1 MKKFF
6 LISWKIIKW
15 TGIFLLANYFF
26 IHFYSGR
33 YIYKDLSE
41 VPHVK
46 VGMVLGT
53 AKYTTKKSHNLF
65 YKYRLQA
72 AEDLYK
78 NGKIDYIL
86 ISGDNSTKYYN
97 EPETMKKD
105 LIKNGIPADK
115 IVLDYA
121 GFRTYDSV
129 LRAKKVFG
137 LDTLLVISQD
147 FHIRRAIFIG
157 RKNNME
163 ITGYKAKS
171 PGGKSRLKI
180 LVREMFARALAVWD
194 VLTGKHPKY
203 LGEKIK
209 IG

>member
-1 MKKFF
+1 MKKFLRFIIKGFLWLFVF
-6 LISWKIIKW
+6 LI
-15 TGIFLLANYFF
+15 LNFF
-26 IHFYSGR
+26 YIHFSTQPYV
-33 YIYKDLSE
+33 YNNLQK
-41 VPHVK
+41 VPKTK

-53 AKYTTKKSHNLF
+53 SKYTTRNTHNLF

-86 ISGDNSTKYYN
+86 ISGDNSSKYYN

-157 RKNNME
+157 RKNGME
-163 ITGYKAKS
+163 IYGYKAKS
-171 PGGKSRLKI
+171 PGGKSRFKI
-180 LVREMFARALAVWD
+180 LVREMLARVLAVWD
-194 VLTGKHPKY
+194 VLIDKEPKY
-203 LGEKIK
+203 LGDKIK

>member
-1 MKKFF
+1 MKKFLRF
-6 LISWKIIKW
+6 LIKSFFGLFVFLII
-15 TGIFLLANYFF
+15 NYFF
-26 IHFYSGR
+26 IHFNTTR
-33 YIYKDLSE
+33 YVYDNLQE
-41 VPHVK
+41 VPKTK

-53 AKYTTKKSHNLF
+53 SKYTVKKSYNLF

-105 LIKNGIPADK
+105 LIKSGIPADK

-163 ITGYKAKS
+163 IIGYKAKS

-194 VLTGKHPKY
+194 VLTGKQPKY

>member
-1 MKKFF
+1 MKKFLRILRKSFFGLFVF
-6 LISWKIIKW
+6 LII
-15 TGIFLLANYFF
+15 NYFY
-26 IHFYSGR
+26 IHFNTTR
-33 YIYKDLSE
+33 YVYDNLQE
-41 VPHVK
+41 VPKTK

-53 AKYTTKKSHNLF
+53 SKYTVKKSHNLF
-65 YKYRLQA
+65 YKYRLHA

-105 LIKNGIPADK
+105 LIKSGIPADK

-163 ITGYKAKS
+163 IIGYKAKS
-171 PGGKSRLKI
+171 PGGKSRFKI
-180 LVREMFARALAVWD
+180 LLREMFARALAVWD
-194 VLTGKHPKY
+194 VLTGKQPKY